1 MSTIKVHSGNTVFEC
16 ETPEDA
22 VRIHKLLNGGVGNTI
37 AAAAQPIKQGDSAV
51 SSPSKLLAPAKAFL
65 KKLDNY
71 AGQKLDVAGM
81 VKLTGVKHQNGIGPR
96 MAQYRRVLG
105 EENIDLEN
113 YFTKMK
119 PAEGGDPTWLIH
131 RPGQAA

>member
-22 VRIHKLLNGGVGNTI
+22 VRIHKLLNGGAGDPVTAPLQPVKQGNT
-37 AAAAQPIKQGDSAV
+37 GVGST
-51 SSPSKLLAPAKAFL
+51 SKLVAPAKAFL

-105 EENIDLEN
+105 EENIALDN
-113 YFTKMK
+113 YFTKIK
-119 PAEGGDPTWLIH
+119 PEEGGDSTWLIH